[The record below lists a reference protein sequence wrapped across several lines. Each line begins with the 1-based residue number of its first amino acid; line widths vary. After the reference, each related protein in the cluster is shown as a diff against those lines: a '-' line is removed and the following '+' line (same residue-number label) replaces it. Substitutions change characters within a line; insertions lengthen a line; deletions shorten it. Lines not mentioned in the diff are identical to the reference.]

1 MSSSSVGIIYKHHH
15 EPAKT
20 EAKKLGEWFR
30 KRDIAVFSEEM
41 NAEGSVNGT
50 CNESSII
57 PKDVDWFLS

>member
-41 NAEGSVNGT
+41 K
-50 CNESSII
+50 C
-57 PKDVDWFLS
+57 